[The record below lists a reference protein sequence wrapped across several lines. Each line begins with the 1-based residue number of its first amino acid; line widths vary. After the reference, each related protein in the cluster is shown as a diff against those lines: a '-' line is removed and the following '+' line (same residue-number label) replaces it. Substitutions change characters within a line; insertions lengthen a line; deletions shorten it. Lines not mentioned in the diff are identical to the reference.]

1 MYAFGAVMFLM
12 TTSLS
17 KWRNLTAL
25 SLDVPVD
32 VFGAVLVFTTIL
44 KQVKELV
51 CSLSG
56 YSYKPV

>member
-1 MYAFGAVMFLM
+1 MDAFGAIVFFM

-25 SLDVPVD
+25 SQDVPVD
-32 VFGAVLVFTTIL
+32 VFGAVMVFTAIM

-51 CSLSG
+51 RSLLG

>member
-1 MYAFGAVMFLM
+1 MDAFGAIVFFM

-25 SLDVPVD
+25 SQDVPVD
-32 VFGAVLVFTTIL
+32 VFGAVVVFTAIM

-51 CSLSG
+51 CSL
-56 YSYKPV
+56 